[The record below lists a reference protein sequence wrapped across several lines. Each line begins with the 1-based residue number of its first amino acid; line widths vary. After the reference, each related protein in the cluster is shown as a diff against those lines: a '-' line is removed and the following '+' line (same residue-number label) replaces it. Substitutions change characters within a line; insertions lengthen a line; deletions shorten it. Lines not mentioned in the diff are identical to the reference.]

1 MGWSLCPLPSRGCE
15 LEQPHVPLQ
24 TPGRWVPR
32 GHSIKPRFRRGGGG
46 EVQSATAP
54 KLRAN
59 WPRVAPQEDR
69 ETGPRTRAPHG
80 PGAGGRVRGGGARR
94 GRAGGAPPNPL
105 RQALPGSVH
114 SEDICAGRGPPPH
127 VRAGST
133 RHLLDCSVR
142 CRTTDVKAP
151 RPCGERAARRKA
163 YSVLGLRSSTT
174 NAVAG
179 SKVLPT
185 WGRGRERRRET
196 RRETETETVKD
207 R

>member
-1 MGWSLCPLPSRGCE
+1 MSPPPRKTGRLDPAPEPLTA
-15 LEQPHVPLQ
+15 LVPVVVSEVEE
-24 TPGRWVPR
+24 PGGV
-32 GHSIKPRFRRGGGG
+32 
-46 EVQSATAP
+46 
-54 KLRAN
+54 
-59 WPRVAPQEDR
+59 
-69 ETGPRTRAPHG
+69 GPE
-80 PGAGGRVRGGGARR
+80 
-94 GRAGGAPPNPL
+94 APPPKPL
-105 RQALPGSVH
+105 RQALPVSVH
-114 SEDICAGRGPPPH
+114 SEDICAGRGSPPH

-196 RRETETETVKD
+196 RRETETETVED